1 MIFWDSS
8 ALTPLLVREADSD
21 VRESQLNDDPRM
33 LVWYGTRAEIESALM
48 RRKREG
54 LFDATAES
62 LARKRLAFL
71 EKAWVE
77 VAPTA
82 QVRDRALRLL
92 RTHHL
97 RAADAF
103 QLAACLVACAER
115 TTGWR
120 FRTGDLRLRLAA
132 EAEGFLVD

>member
-8 ALTPLLVREADSD
+8 ALAPLLVAEGDSAE
-21 VRESQLNDDPRM
+21 RESQLRFDPRM

-54 LFDATAES
+54 LLDAASES
-62 LARKRLAFL
+62 AARKRLALL
-71 EKAWVE
+71 ESAWVE
-77 VAPTA
+77 VVPTS

-92 RTHHL
+92 RTHPL

-103 QLAACLVACAER
+103 QLAAALVACAER
-115 TTGWR
+115 PTGWH
-120 FRTGDLRLRLAA
+120 FRTGDLRLRSAA